1 MNTDIVLF
9 EDHLLERMNPV
20 ALTKPAFAITCGCY
34 NLWQVSQFVSSR
46 VAHVVRDY
54 LAPVSRRDYPESEP
68 GSGATLFLNA
78 SVAPDVRYV
87 EKLRSLSGDGEPLI
101 CTSGERV
108 AAAFVPAEAEIPED
122 LTAAKVTPFLLNL
135 GLPLKEDE
143 LFVTI
148 DYPFEIVKYHPEL
161 FSGNVQHKLERGDF
175 EEIES
180 GVFAGDDV
188 RVADTAVFH
197 SEEGPIVLADGVT
210 VLDFAYLQGPLY
222 VGPNSKIIERSSVK
236 ELTCVGHT
244 CKVGGEVE
252 ESVIEPYSNKQHH
265 GFLGHAYM
273 GSWVNLGAGTS
284 NSDLKNT
291 YGEVRYYHK
300 GRRVETGMQF
310 LGCIMGDYTKSAI
323 NTSIFTGKVIGASS
337 MLYGFVGQNVP
348 SFTNYAKSFGQ
359 VTECSLEQ
367 SIITQRRMFSRRDVE
382 QTEDDINLLRAV
394 FERTEEERRISDEP
408 PVF

>member
-1 MNTDIVLF
+1 MNTDVVLF
-9 EDHLLERMNPV
+9 EDHLLDRMNPV
-20 ALTKPAFAITCGCY
+20 ALTKPAFAVTCGCY
-34 NLWQVSQFVSSR
+34 NLWQVAQALSSR
-46 VAHVVRDY
+46 VSHVTRDY
-54 LAPVSRRDYPESEP
+54 LAPVSRRDYPGTEP
-68 GSGATLFLNA
+68 GAGATLFLNA
-78 SVAPDVRYV
+78 SVAPDIRYV
-87 EKLRSLSGDGEPLI
+87 ERLQSLLEDDEPFL

-108 AAAFVPAEAEIPED
+108 AAALIPADAELPEELD
-122 LTAAKVTPFLLNL
+122 AAGVTPFLLNQ
-135 GLPLKEDE
+135 GLPVHDDE
-143 LFVTI
+143 LFATI

-161 FSGNVQHKLERGDF
+161 FPPNLQHKLEEGEF
-175 EEIES
+175 QEIRP
-180 GVFAGDDV
+180 GVFAGEDV
-188 RVADTAVFH
+188 EVADNAVFH

-210 VLDFAYLQGPLY
+210 ILDFAYLQGPLY
-222 VGPNSKIIERSSVK
+222 VGPKSKIIERSSVK

-265 GFLGHAYM
+265 GFLGHAYV

-300 GRRVETGMQF
+300 GRRMETGMQF
-310 LGCIMGDYTKSAI
+310 LGCIIGDYTKSAI
-323 NTSIFTGKVIGASS
+323 NTSIFTGKVIGAAS

-348 SFTNYAKSFGQ
+348 SFTNYARSFGQ

-367 SIITQRRMFSRRDVE
+367 SIITQRRMFARRDVDQE
-382 QTEDDINLLRAV
+382 EEDIELLRAV
-394 FERTEEERRISDEP
+394 FELTEEERRLSDEP